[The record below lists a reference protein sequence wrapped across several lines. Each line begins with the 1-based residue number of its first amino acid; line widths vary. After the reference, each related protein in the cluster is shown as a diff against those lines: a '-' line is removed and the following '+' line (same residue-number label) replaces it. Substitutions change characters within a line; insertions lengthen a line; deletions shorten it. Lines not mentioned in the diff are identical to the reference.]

1 MPQAPGHLAPWH
13 SKALQGTLHL
23 STLAPSEPTLVLT
36 LINLLIIL
44 IIAWLPGA
52 VIFRLPVADRERR
65 AALDPEERLF
75 WAVILSAAVSVG
87 VVLALALVHRYSFER
102 LLLANLGLTFAA
114 AAAGRFRLRLGVRA
128 RRPGVA
134 ALLPL
139 SLVLLGLWRFFPP
152 SEYVIGGKDP
162 GTYMNEGIQIAQRG
176 ATLVRD
182 PVVSSVPPFA
192 RDLFFPSY
200 QRPEYYS
207 LRFMGFFILNP
218 ETGAVVG
225 QFPHVFPASIA
236 IGYGIDGLTGA
247 RRAVGVWAILG
258 VLAVYFAGRRLAGA
272 PAAWAGAALLT
283 LHVVQVWFA
292 RYPNAEVVM
301 QALLF
306 AALLAHARAHVDG
319 DRFFG
324 PVAGALLGLL
334 LFLRFDAV
342 LGIAGVVSALALG
355 VLAGRAKV
363 TWLFVVAFAATAA
376 LAFAYL
382 VGPMRHYADLPM
394 VFLSHFA
401 WWQYGLLAAGAAGV
415 VAALGFGARLPAL
428 GSRVRAAAP
437 TVLAFALI
445 GAAVYALLLREPIQ
459 GTLAPRDA
467 HALRTFANYYLTV
480 AGLLAGLLGF
490 ALLARQAFWRAPE
503 IFTTVALFSFFF
515 FYKIRIA
522 SDHFWMARRFL
533 PVILPGALLFAAAA
547 ALGGTRGAWAPTRV
561 LRGAIGVAFI
571 LLLAAQFTRAARP
584 VLPHVEY
591 SGVIAKLEALSA
603 TLGDR
608 DLVVVES
615 RNASDTHVLALP
627 LAYIYARNVLVFNS
641 PKPDKAAFAGFLD
654 WARTRYERVLFMG
667 GGGTDLLSPSWGA
680 RAIATDRFQIPE
692 YDAPADAYPR
702 FVRRKEF
709 DYSVYELTRPEDA
722 APQPFD
728 LDVGLNDDLHVV
740 RFHAKEQTEGHSF
753 RWSRTRSIVS
763 VTGVRADSRAIVLS
777 MSDGGRPAAAP
788 PADVTA
794 TLDGERLGTV
804 RVDTGFKP
812 YVLPIPPALAERLG
826 GLDRTIE
833 LTITTSAWRPDAVLG
848 TSDDRELG
856 VMVDRVTVK

>member
-1 MPQAPGHLAPWH
+1 
-13 SKALQGTLHL
+13 
-23 STLAPSEPTLVLT
+23 LT
-36 LINLLIIL
+36 LIHLL

-52 VIFRLPVADRERR
+52 VIFRLPIADRDRR
-65 AALDPEERLF
+65 AGLDAEERLF
-75 WAVILSAAVSVG
+75 WTVMLSAAVSVS
-87 VVLALALVHRYSFER
+87 VVLGLAIAHRYSFER
-102 LLLANLGLTFAA
+102 LLLADLAIAFAA
-114 AAAGRFRLRLGVRA
+114 AAASRFRLRLGGKA
-128 RRPGVA
+128 RRAGVT

-139 SLVLLGLWRFFPP
+139 SLVVLGLWRFFPP
-152 SEYVIGGKDP
+152 AEYIIGGKDP

-176 ATLVRD
+176 ASLVHD

-200 QRPEYYS
+200 ERPEYYS

-218 ETGAVVG
+218 DTGAVVG
-225 QFPHVFPASIA
+225 QFPHVFPASVA
-236 IGYGIDGLTGA
+236 IGYGLDGLTGA
-247 RRAVGVWAILG
+247 RQAVGVWAILG
-258 VLAVYFAGRRLAGA
+258 VLAVYFAGRRLAGT

-306 AALLAHARAHVDG
+306 AALLAQARAHIDG
-319 DRFFG
+319 DGFFA
-324 PVAGALLGLL
+324 PVAGGLLGLL

-342 LGIAGVVSALALG
+342 LGIAGVLAGLALG
-355 VLAGRAKV
+355 VLAGRARVK
-363 TWLFVVAFAATAA
+363 LSFVLAFVATTA
-376 LAFAYL
+376 LALAYL
-382 VGPMRHYADLPM
+382 AVPMRHYADLPM
-394 VFLSHFA
+394 VFLSHFS
-401 WWQYGLLAAGAAGV
+401 WWQYGLLAAGGAGV

-428 GSRVRAAAP
+428 GRRVRAVAP
-437 TVLAFALI
+437 TVLSFAVV
-445 GAAVYALLLREPIQ
+445 GTAVYALLLREPVH

-467 HALRTFANYYLTV
+467 YALRTFANFYLTV
-480 AGLLAGLLGF
+480 PGLLAALLGF
-490 ALLARQAFWRAPE
+490 VLLSRQAFWRAPE
-503 IFTTVALFSFFF
+503 LFTTVALFSFFF

-547 ALGGTRGAWAPTRV
+547 ALGGTRGAWAPTRM
-561 LRGAIGVAFI
+561 LRGAIGVAFV
-571 LLLAAQFTRAARP
+571 LLLATQFARAARP

-591 SGVIAKLEALSA
+591 AGVIAKLEALAA

-608 DLVVVES
+608 DLLVVES

-627 LAYIYARNVLVFNS
+627 LAYIYARNVLVLNS
-641 PKPDKAAFAGFLD
+641 PRPDKVAFAGFLD

-667 GGGTDLLSPSWGA
+667 GGGTDLLSPAWSA

-702 FVRRKEF
+702 FVERKEF
-709 DYSVYELTRPEDA
+709 DYSVYELTPPEEA
-722 APQPFD
+722 ASQPFD

-740 RFHAKEQTEGHSF
+740 RFHAQEQTEGRSF
-753 RWSRTRSIVS
+753 RWSRARSLVSITRV
-763 VTGVRADSRAIVLS
+763 GAGSRAIVLS
-777 MSDGGRPAAAP
+777 MSDGGRPPAAA
-788 PADVTA
+788 PADVTV
-794 TLDGERLGTV
+794 TLDNERLGTV

-812 YVLPIPPALAERLG
+812 YALPIPPALANRLG
-826 GLDRTIE
+826 DLSRTIE
-833 LTITTSAWRPDAVLG
+833 LAISTSAWRPDLVLG
-848 TSDDRELG
+848 TSDNRELG

>member
-1 MPQAPGHLAPWH
+1 M
-13 SKALQGTLHL
+13 
-23 STLAPSEPTLVLT
+23 T
-36 LINLLIIL
+36 LIYLL

-52 VIFRLPVADRERR
+52 VIFRLPIADRERR
-65 AALDPEERLF
+65 AGLEAEERLF
-75 WAVILSAAVSVG
+75 WAVILSAAVSVS
-87 VVLALALVHRYSFER
+87 VVLGLALTHRYSFER
-102 LLLANLGLTFAA
+102 LLLADLGIAVA
-114 AAAGRFRLRLGVRA
+114 VAAAGRFRLRLGVKA
-128 RRPGVA
+128 RRPGLA

-139 SLVLLGLWRFFPP
+139 SLVILGLWRFFPP

-176 ATLVRD
+176 ATVVRD

-200 QRPEYYS
+200 QRADYYS
-207 LRFMGFFILNP
+207 LRFMGFFIQDP
-218 ETGAVVG
+218 DAGTVVG

-236 IGYGIDGLTGA
+236 IGYGLDGLTGA

-258 VLAVYFAGRRLAGA
+258 VLAVYFAGRRLAGT

-283 LHVVQVWFA
+283 LNVVQVWFA
-292 RYPNAEVVM
+292 RYPNAEMAM

-319 DRFFG
+319 DSFFA

-342 LGIAGVVSALALG
+342 LGVAGVLAALALG
-355 VLAGRAKV
+355 VLADRARV
-363 TWLFVVAFAATAA
+363 RASFVFAFAATAA
-376 LAFAYL
+376 LALAYL
-382 VGPMRHYADLPM
+382 AGPMRHYADLPI
-394 VFLSHFA
+394 VFLSHFS

-415 VAALGFGARLPAL
+415 VAALGLGARVAAV
-428 GSRVRAAAP
+428 GARVRAVAP
-437 TVLAFALI
+437 TVLAFALV
-445 GAAVYALLLREPIQ
+445 GAAVYALLFREPVH

-467 HALRTFANYYLTV
+467 YALRTFANYYLTV
-480 AGLLAGLLGF
+480 PGLLAALLGF

-547 ALGGTRGAWAPTRV
+547 ALGGTRGAWAPTRM

-591 SGVIAKLEALSA
+591 AGVIAKLEALSA
-603 TLGDR
+603 RLGER
-608 DLVVVES
+608 DLLVVES

-627 LAYIYARNVLVFNS
+627 LAYIYARNVLVLNS
-641 PKPDKAAFAGFLD
+641 PKPDKATFAGFLD

-667 GGGTDLLSPSWGA
+667 GGGTDLLSAAWSA
-680 RAIATDRFQIPE
+680 RAIASDRFQIPE

-702 FVRRKEF
+702 FVERKEF
-709 DYSVYELTRPEDA
+709 DYSVYELTPPGESA
-722 APQPFD
+722 ARPFD

-740 RFHAKEQTEGHSF
+740 RFHAKEQSEGRWF
-753 RWSRTRSIVS
+753 RWSRARSLVS
-763 VTGVRADSRAIVLS
+763 VTGVGAGSRAIVLS
-777 MSDGGRPAAAP
+777 MSDGGRPPAVA
-788 PADVTA
+788 PADVTVM
-794 TLDGERLGTV
+794 LDNERLGTV
-804 RVDTGFKP
+804 RVETGFKP
-812 YVLPIPPALAERLG
+812 YVLPIPPALAERLS
-826 GLDRTIE
+826 GLGRTIE

-848 TSDDRELG
+848 TSDNRELG